1 MSIMRKDERALDL
14 HQICHLSP
22 QVCGRFL
29 HPAEVGA
36 QSGKWKSHN
45 IGSEQHNTTM
55 HNHMQSE
62 GSSYRMYTRLHL
74 QGPDQGDLGKTT
86 KHYVKWYNLAKLC
99 TSSWC
104 NKRKHL
110 WASRS
115 NKKRWSRHEQTKHTQ
130 PPNQALSEAI
140 WMNSKFIFVLA
151 SLRHCF

>member
-29 HPAEVGA
+29 HPAEVRE

-62 GSSYRMYTRLHL
+62 DSCYRMYMRLHF
-74 QGPDQGDLGKTT
+74 QGPDQGVLGKTT
-86 KHYVKWYNLAKLC
+86 KHYVKWYNLATLYLVDAI
-99 TSSWC
+99 SGSIYGQAGAI
-104 NKRKHL
+104 RRDDL
-110 WASRS
+110 GMSRPS
-115 NKKRWSRHEQTKHTQ
+115 THNHPTRLYLR
-130 PPNQALSEAI
+130 PSE
-140 WMNSKFIFVLA
+140 
-151 SLRHCF
+151 